1 MSFLI
6 NFKVNPSIYLKDPES
21 SDLGKNLLKTS
32 IKLIYELGLELFT
45 FKKLAAEMGTTEA
58 TIYRYFENKHRLLL
72 YIINWYW
79 SYMEYLVEFK
89 LQNVNSKKE
98 KIKIII
104 ELLTNEPPPDHHIS
118 GFNYKQ
124 LYEII
129 ISESSKV
136 YLIKDV
142 AEINKDEV
150 YKPFKDLCA
159 RIAQVIKD
167 YNSRYQYPNSLAS
180 TILETAHD
188 QKFFSKNLPRLTDV
202 AKKASDNYSNSFLQD
217 LVFKTLD

>member
-136 YLIKDV
+136 YIIKDV